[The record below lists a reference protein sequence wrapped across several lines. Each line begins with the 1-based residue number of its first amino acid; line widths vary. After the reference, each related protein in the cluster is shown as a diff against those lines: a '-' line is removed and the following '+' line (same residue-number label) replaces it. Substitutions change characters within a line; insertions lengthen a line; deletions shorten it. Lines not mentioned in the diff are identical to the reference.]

1 VNTGCSTAYLPW
13 CVQPAANVMAVPAK
27 ILPCIVHL
35 AAKVA
40 AVPALQKIFFG
51 LAPPARMTFLSAAVE
66 KVVGMRKMK
75 TALGS
80 EPASSVRSPAITER
94 DKRHVRGS
102 DTL

>member
-1 VNTGCSTAYLPW
+1 
-13 CVQPAANVMAVPAK
+13 
-27 ILPCIVHL
+27 
-35 AAKVA
+35 
-40 AVPALQKIFFG
+40 
-51 LAPPARMTFLSAAVE
+51 
-66 KVVGMRKMK
+66 VVGMRKMK